1 MGRLKTLLGYAWA
14 ALAVPM
20 LLLTFMGQ
28 EPLSRALVR
37 ATGLSI
43 SPRWSGGEV
52 ARTVDHGGYK
62 THLHRAVFDGLL
74 GERRRGFI
82 QVEWEPVT
90 ALPGIIDEE
99 VDAHG
104 RGRFRISLDTRTG
117 KAELRDASP
126 EVVGID
132 VVTPFKGGWMA
143 RIALKKSS

>member
-20 LLLTFMGQ
+20 LLLTFLGQ

-43 SPRWSGGEV
+43 SPRCSGGEV
-52 ARTVDHGGYK
+52 SRTVDQCGYN
-62 THLHRAVFDGLL
+62 THLRRAVFDGLL
-74 GERRRGFI
+74 AARRRGFI
-82 QVEWEPVT
+82 QVEWDPVT
-90 ALPGIIDEE
+90 ALPRIIDEDI
-99 VDAHG
+99 DAQG
-104 RGRFRISLDTRTG
+104 RGRFRISLDTLTG